1 MKATLS
7 SPSCFVLCLSR
18 SPGDVNSENV
28 GSSLSLQ
35 TQGHHAAPSIP
46 QTLCVMS
53 EGDIT
58 VLPFGPGSL
67 DLSKQEA
74 QTLTRLYSMN
84 GGYHLRILPDGTV
97 NGGRQEND
105 TYGEEKKQKN
115 CLICDCWLYF
125 KIRSQRLRARYEGE
139 AFNFSFNIRLKVFV
153 IVKTMVNKRE
163 WVNLRCF
170 D

>member
-7 SPSCFVLCLSR
+7 SPSCFLLCLSR
-18 SPGDVNSENV
+18 SPGDVNSEHV

-35 TQGHHAAPSIP
+35 TQGHHAASSIP
-46 QTLCVMS
+46 QTLCMMS

-58 VLPFGPGSL
+58 VLPIGPGSL

-105 TYGEEKKQKN
+105 TYGEEKH
-115 CLICDCWLYF
+115 
-125 KIRSQRLRARYEGE
+125 
-139 AFNFSFNIRLKVFV
+139 
-153 IVKTMVNKRE
+153 KRT
-163 WVNLRCF
+163 V
-170 D
+170 